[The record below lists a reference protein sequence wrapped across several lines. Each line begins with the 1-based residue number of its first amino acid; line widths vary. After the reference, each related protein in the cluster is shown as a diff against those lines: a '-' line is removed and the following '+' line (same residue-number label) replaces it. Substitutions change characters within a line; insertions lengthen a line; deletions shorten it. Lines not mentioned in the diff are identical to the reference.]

1 VGGTRGPRSSPRQ
14 KGAPT
19 SPRGTVTLFLAGDV
33 MPGRGVDQIF
43 ARSCPPRLYER
54 FVSSALT
61 YVELAERKHGP
72 IPRPADPAYVWG
84 DALAELD
91 RVRPDARIA
100 NLETSVTTSE
110 DHAPLKGIHYRM
122 HPANVEVLSAAELDC
137 VALANNHV
145 LDWGESGLV
154 ETLECLEIAGIRTA
168 GAGRDPVSTR
178 APTVLDHPGRGR
190 IVVVAVCFPDSGV
203 PLHWTAGPDRPGVHV
218 LPDYSEESASA
229 VAGVV
234 EAARRSGDL
243 VVASL
248 HWGSNW
254 GYGIPAAH
262 RRFARLLIERAGVDL
277 VHGHS
282 SHHPRAIEVVHDR
295 LVLYGCGD
303 FLNDYEGI
311 RGHEKFRGDL
321 ALMYFPGF
329 DTATGELVG
338 LEIVPLRT
346 RRFRLERPPRDDLEW
361 LRDTL
366 DRECRRFGG
375 EISLTPGGRL
385 ELS

>member
-1 VGGTRGPRSSPRQ
+1 VIPTARREHPRDP
-14 KGAPT
+14 
-19 SPRGTVTLFLAGDV
+19 VTLFLAGDV
-33 MPGRGVDQIF
+33 MLGRGVDQVF
-43 ARSCPPRLYER
+43 ARSCRPHLHER
-54 FVSSALT
+54 FVSSART
-61 YVELAERKHGP
+61 YVDLAERAHGP
-72 IPRPADPAYVWG
+72 IPRPVDPAYVWG
-84 DALAELD
+84 DALAELE
-91 RVRPDARIA
+91 RVDPEARIV
-100 NLETSVTTSE
+100 NLETSVTTNE
-110 DHAPLKGIHYRM
+110 AHAPSKGIHYRM
-122 HPANVEVLSAAELDC
+122 HPANVGALSAAGLDC
-137 VALANNHV
+137 VTLANNHV

-154 ETLECLEIAGIRTA
+154 ETLEYLEIAGIRTA

-203 PLHWTAGPDRPGVHV
+203 PLRWTAGPDRPGVHA

-282 SHHPRAIEVVHDR
+282 SHHPRAVEVVHDR

-321 ALMYFPGF
+321 VLMYFPAI
-329 DTATGELVG
+329 DPRTGKLVR
-338 LEIVPLRT
+338 LEMTPLRT
-346 RRFRLERPPRDDLEW
+346 RRFRLERPPPEDIEW

-366 DRECRRFGG
+366 NRESRRFGRG
-375 EISLTPGGRL
+375 ISLTSEERL
-385 ELS
+385 AFS